1 MFKLETGINGLRK
14 KRSKGTLFSPNASWT
29 DRRNTHTRPPEYTSD
44 RPRYGISHRLPK
56 GTHQKTLQP
65 RTVDCTFYEKVS
77 PRPKIKT
84 KYRRLKTQEGKLNA
98 SQNYSQ
104 TSLKKKQVIRQ
115 NSSAKHCDTVRKT
128 ASSQLSLSA
137 LTASVSAW
145 QRLSV
150 YTVNI
155 KITYNG
161 YTSPSICQRSLRI
174 EHFASVPPL
183 IQRHANLLTVTQHQE
198 VWILLIEGCR
208 TCFVRTWWLLAQG

>member
-1 MFKLETGINGLRK
+1 MVSERSDQRGPYFHRMLPGQIEETH
-14 KRSKGTLFSPNASWT
+14 THVPQ
-29 DRRNTHTRPPEYTSD
+29 NTHLIDPDTASPTDSLKVLTRRHYN
-44 RPRYGISHRLPK
+44 RG
-56 GTHQKTLQP
+56 QW
-65 RTVDCTFYEKVS
+65 TVHFMRKSVLD
-77 PRPKIKT
+77 PKIKT